1 MAEWLKELALFDHLL
16 HGLFKF
22 LGETSVPGKKTDLE
36 GRNVYQE
43 KFMRSCMYICR
54 SYNKVFVYR

>member
-36 GRNVYQE
+36 GRNVYAVLTTKYLEQ
-43 KFMRSCMYICR
+43 I
-54 SYNKVFVYR
+54 VYHRTQ

>member
-22 LGETSVPGKKTDLE
+22 LGETTLPGKKNDLE
-36 GRNVYQE
+36 GRVQGL
-43 KFMRSCMYICR
+43 
-54 SYNKVFVYR
+54 NKLYTVEPVFKDTPEIRTPLY

>member
-22 LGETSVPGKKTDLE
+22 LGETTLPGKKNDLE
-36 GRNVYQE
+36 GRVHGCWSEQTVYSGTPL
-43 KFMRSCMYICR
+43 KAHP
-54 SYNKVFVYR
+54 